1 MIKDKT
7 QRTKTSMALFFI
19 KSCYRFY
26 QRARKFEEEN
36 DHPNEDFNADIIG
49 GLISSVSFLECFI
62 NEIYINIADDDI
74 WICCDIAPHKA
85 ELVRKMWTRN
95 IPRTAKYGI
104 LEKYDILLDL
114 IEKQSFDKGKFPYQ
128 DANLL
133 VEIRNELV
141 HFEPRWYKF
150 DTEAKTQDPINP
162 HKLESKL
169 KGKFKPSQLHKTA
182 YFLFPHYCFS
192 SDCLY
197 WAFNSA
203 KCMATE
209 LAKNAGF
216 HSFLDGIDWEKVV

>member
-1 MIKDKT
+1 
-7 QRTKTSMALFFI
+7 MALFFI

-26 QRARKFEEEN
+26 QRAKKFEEEN
-36 DHPNEDFNADIIG
+36 DKPNEDFNADIIG
-49 GLISSVSFLECFI
+49 GIISSVSFLECFI
-62 NEIYINIADDDI
+62 NEIYTNIADGDDWI
-74 WICCDIAPHKA
+74 WHDIPTDKA
-85 ELVRKMWTRN
+85 GLVKKMWNRN
-95 IPRTAKYGI
+95 IPRTARYRT

-114 IEKQSFDKGKFPYQ
+114 LEKKSFDKGKFPYQ
-128 DANLL
+128 DASLL

-150 DTEAKTQDPINP
+150 DTEAESKDPINP

-169 KGKFKPSQLHKTA
+169 IGKFKPSHLHKTD

-209 LAKNAGF
+209 LADNAGF
-216 HSFLDGIDWEKVV
+216 NNILDSIDWKKVE